1 MILYSWWTCNTM
13 CRRANI
19 ARLNKDEGRE
29 WIAKSNLPISLLRFC
44 VVDITW
50 PTLFESENCTF
61 AFYIRCTPTPSPKTR
76 FYHRLFCNVEY
87 NNIVKKGYRN
97 FHCSNNEI
105 DFRNNIL
112 RRVVAVYQWKFNLRL
127 WNRIVIILIS
137 KRFVK
142 RKFFNY
148 SYSLE

>member
-1 MILYSWWTCNTM
+1 MKAENESRNRIFLYLFSASAWS
-13 CRRANI
+13 I
-19 ARLNKDEGRE
+19 SLDPLS
-29 WIAKSNLPISLLRFC
+29 SNLKT
-44 VVDITW
+44 V
-50 PTLFESENCTF
+50 
-61 AFYIRCTPTPSPKTR
+61 PSPFTYVVHPLHPRKPDFIIDCSAT
-76 FYHRLFCNVEY
+76 LEY

-112 RRVVAVYQWKFNLRL
+112 RRVVAVYQWKFNLKL

-142 RKFFNY
+142 RKFCNY